1 MSPTNEQTQTE
12 REQILDGTVSVREV
26 LNFIEQDRY
35 LDLLQASE
43 YVHLSRRYIRQHLGQ
58 IPHYRIGS
66 RKLLFKKSEL
76 DSWMKQWQERDLSL
90 DEATILAEQML
101 AGKVEI

>member
-1 MSPTNEQTQTE
+1 MNERTQTE
-12 REQILDGTVSVREV
+12 REQLLNGTVSVREV

-35 LDLLQASE
+35 FDVLQASE
-43 YVHLSRRYIRQHLGQ
+43 YVHLSKRYIRQHLKQ
-58 IPHYRIGS
+58 IPHYRVGS

-76 DSWMKQWQERDLSL
+76 DSWMKQWRERDLSL
-90 DEATILAEQML
+90 DEATKLAEEML

>member
-1 MSPTNEQTQTE
+1 MNERTQTE

-26 LNFIEQDRY
+26 LNFIEQDGY

-43 YVHLSRRYIRQHLGQ
+43 YVHLSDRYIRHHLGQ
-58 IPHYRIGS
+58 IPHYRVGS

-76 DSWMKQWQERDLSL
+76 DSWMKQWRERDLRF
-90 DEATILAEQML
+90 DEATKLAEEML
-101 AGKVEI
+101 AGKAGI